1 MCVKSRTGYVL
12 TLNDCPLVWVSKLQ
26 TEIALSTMEAE
37 YIALAQAM
45 REVIPTRRMVT
56 YVGEILG
63 LIANAKPIA
72 KSTVFEDNN
81 GALRL
86 ATVPKMTPRSK
97 HIAIKYH
104 FFREHVFNGTV
115 DIEKIDTSNQ
125 KADIFTKGLGPEIF
139 ERVRELL
146 MGW

>member
-1 MCVKSRTGYVL
+1 MPIPERNGRTRTHTSDVLSPTDQKKLIVNCYVNADFAGLWGAENEQSPICVKSRTGYVL

-45 REVIPTRRMVT
+45 QEVIPTRRMVT

-63 LIANAKPIA
+63 LIADAKPIA

-81 GALRL
+81 GALQL
-86 ATVPKMTPRSK
+86 ATGC
-97 HIAIKYH
+97 A
-104 FFREHVFNGTV
+104 
-115 DIEKIDTSNQ
+115 
-125 KADIFTKGLGPEIF
+125 
-139 ERVRELL
+139 
-146 MGW
+146 